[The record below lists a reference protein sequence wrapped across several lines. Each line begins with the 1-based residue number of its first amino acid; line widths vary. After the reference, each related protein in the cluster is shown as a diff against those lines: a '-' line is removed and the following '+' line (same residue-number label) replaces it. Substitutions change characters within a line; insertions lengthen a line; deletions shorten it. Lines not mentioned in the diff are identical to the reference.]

1 MKYTPQ
7 DYYDADEALDQVLES
22 WEGGTVPRRE
32 VDQAE
37 SKLAEVIAYLRSN
50 GTMPKTRHELLE
62 EKLDLFFPDAASRE
76 MVEYQGERY
85 QRRFKPLKRGKG
97 GGVVEWERY
106 WLLKP

>member
-22 WEGGTVPRRE
+22 WEGGTVHRRE

-37 SKLAEVIAYLRSN
+37 SKLPEVIAYLRSN
-50 GTMPKTRHELLE
+50 DTMPKTRHELLE
-62 EKLDLFFPDAASRE
+62 EKLDRLFPDAASRE
-76 MVEYQGERY
+76 MVEYQDERY